1 MKCNPLRCG
10 ANYVEFHRIPNS
22 LQLLLLFF
30 CGGSKITGILKIHS
44 FSKVFLSPSSLHF
57 VATLNEIL
65 AMSLMLINASTLCVW
80 VCVCVFVTKLQI
92 HLKMWLRINVF
103 ILWKMAIEI
112 SNNEYC
118 VQMKWM
124 ERWTDLLLLFA
135 CRKWPMEMFGWE
147 KNIATDKIVRSI
159 CQIFLGFSVY
169 LFAENARQ
177 IRQLDKIPSSNIS
190 VILHVCWLIILLKTF
205 TQWGVENRLESVANS
220 KTFGARQR

>member
-1 MKCNPLRCG
+1 MWNFIGFQTHCSF
-10 ANYVEFHRIPNS
+10 YFY
-22 LQLLLLFF
+22 FF

-44 FSKVFLSPSSLHF
+44 FSKVLFFP
-57 VATLNEIL
+57 VVPTLNEIL
-65 AMSLMLINASTLCVW
+65 AMSLMLINASTLCV
-80 VCVCVFVTKLQI
+80 CVFVTKLQI
-92 HLKMWLRINVF
+92 HLKMWLRMNVF
-103 ILWKMAIEI
+103 MLWKMAIEI

-159 CQIFLGFSVY
+159 CQIFFGFSVY

-177 IRQLDKIPSSNIS
+177 IRQLDKRPSSNIS
-190 VILHVCWLIILLKTF
+190 VILHVCWLIILLETF
-205 TQWGVENRLESVANS
+205 TQWGVENQLESVTKP